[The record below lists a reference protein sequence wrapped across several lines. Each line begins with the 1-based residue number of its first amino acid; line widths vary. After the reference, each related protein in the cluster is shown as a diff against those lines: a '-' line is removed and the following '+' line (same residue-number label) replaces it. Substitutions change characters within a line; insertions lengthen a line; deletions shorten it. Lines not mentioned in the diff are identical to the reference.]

1 MTAKTVSRRNFLK
14 GATFGAMGAGIAG
27 FGLHTPSAGVAYA
40 TEADSA
46 VEGVEAAAPAQD
58 LLYTAYVNPQD
69 YDYRQNSGD
78 TSALFSDWKL
88 GSIDLSCRMV
98 KSAAGSATYLA
109 GYTDELYQYYLNLA
123 RGGVEMIWVEGE
135 AFALPADG
143 SEVSQEAIDFFTQL
157 TAECADYGSKLGFQW
172 APFGLAPTDLDL
184 ETIQA
189 IQAGAVA
196 LAQTLQSMGFVGME
210 INSAGFNQG
219 HLFLSRFHNH
229 RDDEHGP
236 QSIENRARFDVECI
250 QQIKEVCG
258 EDFVVQVLMEPME
271 ENDNLTN
278 DCNLMTMDSDVTAPH
293 NLATTMAESI
303 ALAQAMEAAG
313 ADSFHLRL
321 GPLGNHPCQF
331 GNDLYFILNGIEGA
345 TGYGTQWDFSKHWE
359 GRLLADHSGVGML
372 IDVAAAFKE
381 ALSVPVGC
389 VTYMDPAHALDYFTA
404 AIEEGKI
411 DFMMMTRP
419 LTVDFDYVNKLRDG
433 RFDEIAP
440 CTRCLHC
447 HVGSNEM
454 NAEMAYCRVN
464 ACTQRVMRE
473 GGPATYELQSAET
486 PKHVMVVG
494 AGPAGLEAARIA
506 ALRGHDVTLYE
517 KKNSLGGSIPF
528 AEMVKGPHENLSD
541 LVAYLTK
548 QCELAGVTV
557 QTETEVTVDT
567 IAEVAPDALIVATG
581 GVRPEVPV
589 VGANVVD
596 LENFLMTD
604 LGEDVVVYG
613 SGAQAF
619 DTALWLTVHKKHVT
633 ILSPEPN
640 NELDM
645 QQSQHAQRFMTTALY
660 SLGVKVWSEVE
671 LLEAGEGTLA
681 YHSNATGVDNTIA
694 CDSIVNAAVMVPNTE
709 LADSASVAEVYTIGD
724 AAAPFNIAKAIHS
737 GNDVG
742 RLL

>member
-1 MTAKTVSRRNFLK
+1 MAHTNVSRRNFLK
-14 GATFGAMGAGIAG
+14 GATFSAMGVGIAG
-27 FGLHTPSAGVAYA
+27 LGLNATSAGVAFA
-40 TEADSA
+40 A
-46 VEGVEAAAPAQD
+46 EGEKVDEVGAASSQD

-78 TSALFSDWKL
+78 VSALFSDWQL
-88 GSIDLSCRMV
+88 GPLSLSCRMV

-135 AFALPADG
+135 AFAMPTDG
-143 SEVSQEAIDFFTQL
+143 SEVPQEAIDFFTSL

-172 APFGLAPTDLDL
+172 APFGINPVDLDL

-189 IQAGAVA
+189 IQAGGAA
-196 LAQTLQSMGFVGME
+196 LAATLQSMGFVGIE

-219 HLFLSRFHNH
+219 HLFLSRFHNA
-229 RDDEHGP
+229 REDEYGP

-250 QQIKEVCG
+250 QQIKEACG
-258 EDFVVQVLMEPME
+258 EDFIVQVLMEPME

-278 DCNLMTMDSDVTAPH
+278 DCNLMTMDCDVTAPH
-293 NLATTMAESI
+293 NLATTMAEGI
-303 ALAQAMEAAG
+303 ALAKEMEAAG

-345 TGYGTQWDFSKHWE
+345 TGYGTQWDFGKHWE
-359 GRLLADHSGVGML
+359 GRLLAEHSGVGML

-381 ALSVPVGC
+381 QLSVPVGC
-389 VTYMDPAHALDYFTA
+389 VTYMDPAHAVDHFNA
-404 AIEEGKI
+404 AIAEGKI

-419 LTVDFDYVNKLRDG
+419 LTVDFDYVHKLREG
-433 RFDEIAP
+433 RIDEIAP

-447 HVGSNEM
+447 HIGSNEM
-454 NAEMAYCRVN
+454 NAEMGYCRVN

-473 GGPATYELQSAET
+473 GGPVTYELPTTET
-486 PKHVMVVG
+486 PKNVMVVG
-494 AGPAGLEAARIA
+494 AGPAGLEAARVA
-506 ALRGHDVTLYE
+506 ALRGHAVTLVE

-541 LVAYLTK
+541 LVAYLGK
-548 QCELAGVTV
+548 QCELAGVTI
-557 QTETEVTVDT
+557 QTETEATVET
-567 IAEVAPDALIVATG
+567 IAEAAPDALVVAVG

-596 LENFLMTD
+596 LENFLMSD
-604 LGEDVVVYG
+604 LGENVVVYG

-619 DTALWLTVHKKHVT
+619 DTALWLTVHKKRVT

-645 QQSQHAQRFMTTALY
+645 QQSHHAQRFMTTALY

-671 LLEAGEGTLA
+671 LLEAGEGTLT

-694 CDSIVNAAVMVPNTE
+694 YDSLINAAVMVPNTE
-709 LADSASVAEVYTIGD
+709 LAENAGIAEVYCIGD